1 MNQIEK
7 INYLIKEYEKGN
19 YQTETFCDQFEYVF
33 FREKDGS
40 ISENL
45 YEELKEYAEIFGR
58 FSPYE
63 EDLKIGA
70 LFDETRIRNEF
81 NKLLKIWNSRY
92 KNI

>member
-19 YQTETFCDQFEYVF
+19 YRTETFCDQFEYIF
-33 FREKDGS
+33 FREEDGS
-40 ISENL
+40 MPEDL
-45 YEELKEYAEIFGR
+45 YNALRDYAEIFGR

-63 EDLKIGA
+63 EDVKTGA

-92 KNI
+92 